1 MNAHVSLF
9 GNVPLNQVSK
19 KNLCRIITQNYVRID
34 QLELEN
40 AVLREKNKE
49 LSDENIM
56 LRSIIKNNEIEM
68 SKLKQE
74 NEILRGRVKTLENKV
89 EKLENEVCTLEN
101 KVSAFENEVQ
111 TLKNA
116 ETYQKAL
123 MQLYGYDGLAN
134 NKFKDSFGVELDTWN
149 VPNIGTFLKRLPT
162 IKNPDERKFW
172 EGFKKK
178 HPGSDDLRFQEIY
191 DDMNEYRNPI
201 AHPPLK
207 KKITKDD
214 LTGIV
219 KMVFQEKYEM
229 DRELYTK
236 YIDWLMTF
244 INA

>member
-1 MNAHVSLF
+1 M
-9 GNVPLNQVSK
+9 
-19 KNLCRIITQNYVRID
+19 RIN
-34 QLELEN
+34 QLESEN
-40 AVLREKNKE
+40 ATLREKNKE
-49 LSDENIM
+49 LSDENTM

-74 NEILRGRVKTLENKV
+74 NDILKDQVKTLEGKV
-89 EKLENEVCTLEN
+89 RTL
-101 KVSAFENEVQ
+101 ENEVQ

-149 VPNIGTFLKRLPT
+149 VPNIGTFLRRLPT

-172 EGFKKK
+172 EGFKKR

-191 DDMNEYRNPI
+191 DDMNECRNPI

>member
-1 MNAHVSLF
+1 MSAHVALSS
-9 GNVPLNQVSK
+9 NVPLNQVSK
-19 KNLCRIITQNYVRID
+19 KDLCVIITQNCMRIN
-34 QLELEN
+34 QLESEN
-40 AVLREKNKE
+40 ATLREKNKE
-49 LSDENIM
+49 LSDENTM

-74 NEILRGRVKTLENKV
+74 NDILKDQVKTLEGKV
-89 EKLENEVCTLEN
+89 RTL
-101 KVSAFENEVQ
+101 ENEVQ

-149 VPNIGTFLKRLPT
+149 VPNIGTFLRRLPT

-172 EGFKKK
+172 EGFKKR

-207 KKITKDD
+207 KKITKDG
-214 LTGIV
+214 LTSIV
-219 KMVFQEKYEM
+219 KIVFREKYEM
-229 DRELYTK
+229 DMELYTK